1 MFKIEAFVDDKKLS
15 DVLRA
20 LTGLVRGQPSVM
32 PVVNVEEEEQE
43 IHAKSNGSLLSLF
56 AEHLAKHKAPTMTV
70 SEVKTWLEKLGKSAL
85 SSNYLMKQA
94 IAAKLVRRT
103 GKSSAVVYHIRK
115 G

>member
-1 MFKIEAFVDDKKLS
+1 MFKIEAFVEDMKLG

-20 LTGLVRGQPSVM
+20 LTGLVRGQPSVI

-43 IHAKSNGSLLSLF
+43 IHATSNGSLLEMF
-56 AEHLAKHKAPTMTV
+56 VQHLAKSKATTMTP

-94 IAAKLVRRT
+94 IAAKLIRRT
-103 GKSSAVVYHIRK
+103 GKSSAVVYHIKK